1 MSLLLVS
8 SVTPFASE
16 SSLYDFNSFVF
27 LEVCLG
33 AQLYVS
39 CGVWDILFTRI

>member
-27 LEVCLG
+27 VEVCLG
-33 AQLYVS
+33 AQSIPCPGAHPIYS
-39 CGVWDILFTRI
+39 